1 MELYN
6 TRVGDYTDDERKKMI
21 FKELQDIQREAK
33 KKSIETTF
41 KSDLFWWINT
51 ILNLIVVVSSA
62 AIVVINAFNLPSPNS
77 ISNLPALILGAV
89 IFTIASTDRPLK
101 LGARGYYYRQ
111 TSYRLKRLIQQTRD
125 ITYTFQNFTNEEILA
140 YISSMRVEMDEIDL
154 EMYRSA
160 MPDEG
165 SFPNNIRLSESGHN
179 SSNNSP
185 NHSPNRSPQNS
196 PYLPRASPRASPR
209 NSPRVSFNDKRG
221 DTSNEYV
228 AKSLKYGKSIS
239 LNSSLAKIDV
249 ESTIRSISEPNLKSM
264 LKKGSD
270 NTLFEV

>member
-33 KKSIETTF
+33 KKSVTTTF

-51 ILNLIVVVSSA
+51 ILNLIVVISSA
-62 AIVVINAFNLPSPNS
+62 AIVIINAFNLPSPNS
-77 ISNLPALILGAV
+77 IPNLPALILGAI

-101 LGARGYYYRQ
+101 LGSRGYYYRQ

-165 SFPNNIRLSESGHN
+165 TFPNNIRLSESPHV
-179 SSNNSP
+179 SLHDSPNNSP
-185 NHSPNRSPQNS
+185 HNLPRTSPQMSRISPHNS
-196 PYLPRASPRASPR
+196 PH
-209 NSPRVSFNDKRG
+209 NSPQMSRVSFNDKR
-221 DTSNEYV
+221 DDLLSELPI
-228 AKSLKYGKSIS
+228 KSLKYGKSVS
-239 LNSSLAKIDV
+239 LNSSLAKIEVDH
-249 ESTIRSISEPNLKSM
+249 TIRSNSEPNLKQ
-264 LKKGSD
+264 
-270 NTLFEV
+270 NTI